1 MRYPKEDLT
10 EELRRLVLAHP
21 GIVETDYAEAG
32 LTTLS
37 FTSEVPSNRHVW
49 ADTDLGGTVV
59 AELEDWLSTERWD
72 NSVGFLTAA
81 NLETIA
87 KIISAWL
94 SGRSL
99 DECRALGGVDV
110 DFLK

>member
-1 MRYPKEDLT
+1 MRYSKDDAT

-21 GIVETDYAEAG
+21 GIVETDRAEAG

-37 FTSEVPSNRHVW
+37 FTSETPSNRHVW
-49 ADTDLGGTVV
+49 ADTDLDGKVV
-59 AELEDWLSTERWD
+59 ADLEDWLTTETWD
-72 NSVGFLTAA
+72 NSVGHLTAA

-94 SGRSL
+94 SGQAFE
-99 DECRALGGVDV
+99 ECRALGGVVV
-110 DFLK
+110 DLK